1 MFSFYKKWRNR
12 GILRRHSIPD
22 DLWFSVI
29 SKERCVRHLADT
41 DLERLRNLASL
52 FLYEKAIE
60 PAQGFDVTAAMK
72 TRIGCLAALP
82 VLNLGLDYYHPWYSV
97 IVYAEAFVSRDYY
110 QDDAG
115 VVHSQPEARAGEA
128 WARGPVILSWE
139 DVVAGHDGYNVV
151 IHEMAHKLDLLDGV
165 ANGYP
170 PIHADMHRHEWTDAF
185 SEAYEDLAGLVDAG
199 HRTVIDDYAA
209 TSPAEFFAV
218 SSEAFFTEPGV
229 LRRAYPRVYEQLAL
243 YYRQRP

>member
-1 MFSFYKKWRNR
+1 MFSFYKNWRVRRILRGYRIPDALWRSVIREER
-12 GILRRHSIPD
+12 GI
-22 DLWFSVI
+22 
-29 SKERCVRHLADT
+29 RHLADA
-41 DLERLRNLASL
+41 DLERLRDLASL
-52 FLYEKAIE
+52 FLYEKSIE
-60 PAQGFDVTAAMK
+60 SARGFEITDAMK
-72 TRIGCLAALP
+72 ARIGCLAALP
-82 VLNLGLDYYHPWYSV
+82 VLNLGLDYYRPWYSV

-139 DVVAGHDGYNVV
+139 DVVSAHDGYNVV

-170 PIHADMHRHEWTDAF
+170 PIHADMQRQQWTAAF
-185 SEAYEDLAGLVDAG
+185 SEAFDNLASSLEAGRGTGLDE
-199 HRTVIDDYAA
+199 YAS

-218 SSEAFFTEPGV
+218 ASEAFFTSPRV
-229 LRRAYPRVYEQLAL
+229 LQRECPRVYEQLAL
-243 YYRQRP
+243 YYRQQP

>member
-1 MFSFYKKWRNR
+1 MFAFLENWRR
-12 GILRRHSIPD
+12 RRILQKHRIPD
-22 DLWFSVI
+22 YLWVEAI
-29 SKERCVRHLADT
+29 RQERCIRHLTDA
-41 DLERLRNLASL
+41 DLERLRDLASL

-60 PAQGFDVTAAMK
+60 PAQGFEITAAMK
-72 TRIGCLAALP
+72 ARIGCLAALP

-128 WARGPVILSWE
+128 WARGPVIVSWE
-139 DVVAGHDGYNVV
+139 DVVSDAEGYNVI

-165 ANGYP
+165 ANGFP
-170 PIHADMHRHEWTDAF
+170 PLHGSMHQKQWTAAF
-185 SEAYEDLAGLVDAG
+185 TSAYEDLLARLAQRERPVDE
-199 HRTVIDDYAA
+199 YAA

-218 SSEAFFTEPGV
+218 TSEAFFETPDV
-229 LRRAYPRVYEQLAL
+229 LRSEYPRVYEQLAL